1 VSLLLVY
8 GFIGVFLYER
18 CFVLISIS
26 FSFRKITKIINGSS
40 IKNTLG
46 TRCLRQTEPLTQTDT
61 CCEMNQMIAGN
72 GGTPTTTGLDRYS
85 ITIQNLI
92 INVTSIRVYFYVFN
106 VTSVRVDFYVKCI
119 DIRAF
124 NFRK

>member
-1 VSLLLVY
+1 MSTLLCHY
-8 GFIGVFLYER
+8 R
-18 CFVLISIS
+18 
-26 FSFRKITKIINGSS
+26 
-40 IKNTLG
+40 G

-61 CCEMNQMIAGN
+61 CCEMISGN

-106 VTSVRVDFYVKCI
+106 VTLVRVDFYVKCI

-124 NFRK
+124 IFRK